1 MTLYVLFKFVRI
13 IAFMQKLTLSI
24 DDDIYAMLH
33 SQVGRGSIGR
43 FVSEAIRP
51 HLRHATAAQAST
63 AFGMLSHLAKPVNAN
78 AAAQAKRRYLE
89 QRYAAKQ
96 SA

>member
-1 MTLYVLFKFVRI
+1 
-13 IAFMQKLTLSI
+13 MQKLTLSI

-43 FVSEAIRP
+43 FVSEAVRP
-51 HLRHATAAQAST
+51 HLRHATDAQAGT
-63 AFGMLSHLAKPVNAN
+63 AFGMLSHLAKPVNAT

>member
-1 MTLYVLFKFVRI
+1 MH
-13 IAFMQKLTLSI
+13 KLTLSI

-43 FVSEAIRP
+43 FVCEAIRP
-51 HLRHATAAQAST
+51 HLRQASAAQANT
-63 AFGMLSHLAKPVNAN
+63 AFGMLSHLAKPVHAST
-78 AAAQAKRRYLE
+78 AAQAKRRYLE

-96 SA
+96 AA

>member
-1 MTLYVLFKFVRI
+1 MH
-13 IAFMQKLTLSI
+13 KLTLSI

-43 FVSEAIRP
+43 FVCDTIRP
-51 HLRHATAAQAST
+51 HLRHASAAQAST
-63 AFGMLSHLAKPVNAN
+63 AFGMLSHLAKPVDAN

-89 QRYAAKQ
+89 QRYTAKQ
-96 SA
+96 AV

>member
-1 MTLYVLFKFVRI
+1 
-13 IAFMQKLTLSI
+13 MQKLTLSI

-43 FVSEAIRP
+43 FVSDAVRP
-51 HLRHATAAQAST
+51 HLRHASSNQTST
-63 AFGMLSHLAKPVNAN
+63 AFGMLSHLAKPVNAS

-89 QRYAAKQ
+89 QRYAAKL